1 MSRVSKQNGYGKVT
15 PIDGAS
21 VSGSAWGVW
30 CALCT
35 FAKWETEHGQPVKS
49 KEGKDL
55 CIPRVEVIARRAH
68 VSPLTVQRAMKELIK
83 AGYVRVIPRFGRK
96 SRGQKGE
103 QRSNGYVLYP
113 LGNAPLSEEERREL
127 VKKMA
132 AFRMGGMTLNNSE
145 GR

>member
-49 KEGKDL
+49 KDGKDL

-68 VSPLTVQRAMKELIK
+68 VSVRTVRAVIPELVK
-83 AGYVRVIPRFGRK
+83 AGYVQVVTRYGRK
-96 SRGQKGE
+96 SKGAKGE
-103 QRSNGYVLYP
+103 QRSNGYILYP
-113 LGNAPLSEEERREL
+113 LGNAPISEEERQE
-127 VKKMA
+127 VIKKMA
-132 AFRMGGMTLNNSE
+132 AFRMGG
-145 GR
+145 RV